1 MNSQQN
7 VQTAIVTGAAGDVG
21 QRYAQGLAARGYSL
35 VLVGRDAGPLE
46 ALAERIR
53 AQGGTAESAVHDLAA
68 SVDVDQLVTRIA
80 REPALGLVA
89 NIAGSAAFGPF
100 ASGSPTAYAETIAVN
115 VMALTRLNQAAAAR
129 FAGEGQGTIVNFASV
144 LAFRPWPEFNVYNA
158 SKAFVVALSQAMQG
172 ELAGKGVLVQVV
184 VPPATATG
192 FWQKAGFSFEKLPP
206 QAVMQMDD
214 LVTGAL
220 KGLDAREEWVIPSL
234 EDVASWEAF
243 QKARNALV
251 GGIMNGKLATRYA
264 STGS

>member
-7 VQTAIVTGAAGDVG
+7 TQTAIVTGAAGDVG
-21 QRYAQGLAARGYSL
+21 QRYAEGLAARGYAL
-35 VLVGRDAGPLE
+35 VLVGRSAGPIE
-46 ALAERIR
+46 AVAGRIR
-53 AQGGTAESAVHDLAA
+53 AQGGTAETAVCDLAA
-68 SVDVDQLVTRIA
+68 SADVDALVARIT
-80 REPALGLVA
+80 REPDLALVA

-115 VMALTRLNQAAAAR
+115 VMALTRLSQAAASR
-129 FAGEGQGTIVNFASV
+129 FAGEGKGTIVNFASV

-172 ELAGKGVLVQVV
+172 ELAGTGVLVQVV

-206 QAVMQMDD
+206 QAVMNIDD

-220 KGLDAREEWVIPSL
+220 EGLDAREEWVIPSL
-234 EDVASWEAF
+234 ENAATWGQF
-243 QKARNALV
+243 QDARTALV
-251 GGIMNGKLATRYA
+251 GGIMSGKLATRYA
-264 STGS
+264 TAGS